1 MAMSDRCELAAVAC
15 LAHAQSGVRG
25 SIAPW
30 QCLSRQ
36 VEHVSGVASLASTK
50 DEQAQHFDFR
60 VDANRRDGLRL
71 SSYHEDGLQPSRLSP
86 HRVSEH
92 GTLTPC
98 CALTVLRS
106 KLVGPEGWQNAAGG
120 RPIGHVC
127 RLWYPYGGLRRF
139 GGSPAT
145 LGELVVWAGH
155 GGRVGSPAPPR
166 GASEGA
172 ENVTL
177 YLLTSSGAR
186 LRSQFRHPD
195 PPDRVLGRIGAF
207 TDPRGTLGITGHASH
222 SASKYCLLSKGEE
235 PMPALA
241 VIGGW
246 LYRRVLCTR
255 SNRTLA
261 LPSLT
266 ALLK

>member
-15 LAHAQSGVRG
+15 LAHAQSGARG

-30 QCLSRQ
+30 QCLSGQ

-50 DEQAQHFDFR
+50 DEQAQHFDVR
-60 VDANRRDGLRL
+60 ADANRRDGWRP

-86 HRVSEH
+86 HRVAEH

-166 GASEGA
+166 GASEVA
-172 ENVTL
+172 ENVIYT
-177 YLLTSSGAR
+177 YSRA
-186 LRSQFRHPD
+186 
-195 PPDRVLGRIGAF
+195 LGLGYAPIS
-207 TDPRGTLGITGHASH
+207 GTLTPRTECWGAQ
-222 SASKYCLLSKGEE
+222 ALLLSRVARSVSPVTLWKGR
-235 PMPALA
+235 
-241 VIGGW
+241 G
-246 LYRRVLCTR
+246 
-255 SNRTLA
+255 
-261 LPSLT
+261 
-266 ALLK
+266 